1 MSVTKF
7 LKFINLSRI
16 NDSKD
21 FLGISPGGSNGS
33 VIITLSRNIV
43 IVVKISTQQQICSW
57 STQEKLS
64 SKVIFDNSSN
74 KYVGIFGNRYIRCW
88 DASVTDINSTKK
100 LKLQKYV
107 VDIIPSKGEPIILYS
122 DGYWDRLSEA
132 LSLLRGSHPFP
143 DSSETAHQK
152 CGNIK
157 DANTNFC
164 IDGEQVLTYF
174 VPSGDNNEIEL
185 VIMPLKVGGKRK
197 SLKIGR
203 KDITASLSGY
213 AIVEGEN
220 NCVLLT
226 IWSDRRLFLLNLD
239 ECKESEHSP
248 GNFVAVISTLNVD
261 SPLSILGIAKN
272 CVAIYGAN
280 NNQEGASLLLYNT
293 QFKVVK
299 AQQYFKVFFD
309 SSRIWIIDD
318 NILLAM
324 GQNLSV
330 VTYRMPQEL
339 LVDLLGTYHCE
350 NPIRIEGDLINEED
364 YLQSICSYK
373 ENVSTVNTSNY
384 ESLTNIQ
391 DYRNHLPISHE
402 TSYKC
407 YDLREKSKPFIK
419 VDQGKCF
426 LNNTITVQESKLETD
441 LINRTLFEFFIHQL
455 ENYGTTKEEVSEKL
469 LFLLEKCGASSKM
482 TSLLSRLSSAP
493 LSVFAKVFFSILMK
507 RSSNSTY
514 ESLTAAMLK
523 ACCLETGI
531 QPLQAAKI
539 NNFRSDL
546 SSFDLIFLLDYFYNQ
561 LSQLSKSS
569 SEICNMKLEMRI
581 FYWFDILLNAYFQ
594 QLLLSKDNKV
604 FELLLKWAD
613 LISSYRN
620 QIKTLEDLATRL
632 YNIVQKEDFVENS
645 NSFLWYSIEDLYF

>member
-88 DASVTDINSTKK
+88 DASVTDINSIKK
-100 LKLQKYV
+100 FKLQKYV
-107 VDIIPSKGEPIILYS
+107 VDIIPSKDEPIILYS
-122 DGYWDRLSEA
+122 DGYWDRLSKA
-132 LSLLRGSHPFP
+132 LSLLRESHSIP

-174 VPSGDNNEIEL
+174 VPSGDSKEIEL
-185 VIMPLKVGGKRK
+185 VIMPLKSGGKRK

-239 ECKESEHSP
+239 ECMESEHSP

-373 ENVSTVNTSNY
+373 ENVSPVNTSNY

-391 DYRNHLPISHE
+391 DYRNHLPTSHD
-402 TSYKC
+402 TSYNY

-469 LFLLEKCGASSKM
+469 LFLLEKCGATSKM

-514 ESLTAAMLK
+514 ESFTAAMLR

-561 LSQLSKSS
+561 LSQLSTSS

-620 QIKTLEDLATRL
+620 QIKMLEDLETRL
-632 YNIVQKEDFVENS
+632 YNLVQKEYFVENS
-645 NSFLWYSIEDLYF
+645 NSFLWYSIEDLCF